1 MIYCYGYSLDIQ
13 IVTAFNNLLFLLFK
27 MKIYYQS
34 NLVLSTR
41 YSCLSFEV
49 VPVVYLSFV
58 DLAWG
63 KNQEFNHG
71 PSAAG
76 FCGRKVMCCGQE

>member
-1 MIYCYGYSLDIQ
+1 MKVYC
-13 IVTAFNNLLFLLFK
+13 
-27 MKIYYQS
+27 QS

-41 YSCLSFEV
+41 NSGLSFEV

-58 DLAWG
+58 DVAWG
-63 KNQEFNHG
+63 KNQVCNHA

-76 FCGRKVMCCGQE
+76 FCGGKVMCCGQE